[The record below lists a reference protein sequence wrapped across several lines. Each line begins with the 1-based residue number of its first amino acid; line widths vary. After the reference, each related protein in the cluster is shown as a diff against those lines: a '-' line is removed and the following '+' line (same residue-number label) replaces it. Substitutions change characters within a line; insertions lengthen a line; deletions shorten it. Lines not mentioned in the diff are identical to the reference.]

1 MAIWALFSQDGRW
14 EIAVF
19 FNSQE
24 VALFLLTVSSL
35 EANGMK
41 KVLPDSSSIPT
52 SRCLAWWLPHHGS
65 SPAVE
70 KPFRREAGKSAAPG
84 GGEVCPVSRVGEDEP
99 HPLLRRFSRIP
110 SPLPGCPGC
119 QLCPDAWLLR
129 RCRCYWFS
137 KKLGTWTEGKEHC
150 EGEGSQ
156 LLVLQDGK
164 ELVKRGA
171 NGGASHRAEVEEASP
186 ERSFL
191 VDHLPFLSFDLE
203 GWRDAELRWRHR
215 ALDLSQA
222 NCSPSGARRPSSP
235 MPPAPLFSQET
246 TREILNE
253 SKPVWIGLRASEKQ
267 WKWVD
272 NSTPS
277 AEV

>member
-1 MAIWALFSQDGRW
+1 MAGDVVYADLTLPGGGFAPAGRQRGKGWFLGLFWG
-14 EIAVF
+14 VC
-19 FNSQE
+19 
-24 VALFLLTVSSL
+24 V
-35 EANGMK
+35 
-41 KVLPDSSSIPT
+41 PP
-52 SRCLAWWLPHHGS
+52 P
-65 SPAVE
+65 
-70 KPFRREAGKSAAPG
+70 SAAPG

-171 NGGASHRAEVEEASP
+171 NGG
-186 ERSFL
+186 
-191 VDHLPFLSFDLE
+191 
-203 GWRDAELRWRHR
+203 
-215 ALDLSQA
+215 
-222 NCSPSGARRPSSP
+222 
-235 MPPAPLFSQET
+235 
-246 TREILNE
+246 

-277 AEV
+277 AEVLRSLRASENGCGTMKQGVLENDICDGEHRWVCQKKPFQLATATPENREKCNATG

>member
-1 MAIWALFSQDGRW
+1 MQKDLWQTRPLAAPALCPRWHRVLLRVGCLGHFILLALVAALSVQVFQGPLGKAPLSTSQPGGEPRGRNDTESCW
-14 EIAVF
+14 RA
-19 FNSQE
+19 
-24 VALFLLTVSSL
+24 SL
-35 EANGMK
+35 VKYFCKSGQ
-41 KVLPDSSSIPT
+41 
-52 SRCLAWWLPHHGS
+52 
-65 SPAVE
+65 E
-70 KPFRREAGKSAAPG
+70 KPS
-84 GGEVCPVSRVGEDEP
+84 
-99 HPLLRRFSRIP
+99 
-110 SPLPGCPGC
+110 GCPGC

-164 ELVKRGA
+164 EL
-171 NGGASHRAEVEEASP
+171 
-186 ERSFL
+186 
-191 VDHLPFLSFDLE
+191 
-203 GWRDAELRWRHR
+203 
-215 ALDLSQA
+215 
-222 NCSPSGARRPSSP
+222 
-235 MPPAPLFSQET
+235 ET

-277 AEV
+277 AEVLRSLRASENGCGTMKQGVLENDICDGEHRWVCQKKPFQLAAATPENREKCNATG